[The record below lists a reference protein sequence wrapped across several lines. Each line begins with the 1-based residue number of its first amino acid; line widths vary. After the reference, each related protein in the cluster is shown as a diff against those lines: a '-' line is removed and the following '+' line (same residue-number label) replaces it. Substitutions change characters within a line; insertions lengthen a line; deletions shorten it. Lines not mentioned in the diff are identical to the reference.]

1 MSEETGFNID
11 DMAKR
16 ADDRLDQ
23 IAEQVIDL
31 AKYTEAGRAIVTV
44 GRVEEW
50 LQKLILTAG
59 RPLSNTMRSK
69 YSTGTAL
76 SVLCLPRSR
85 LHISLTSS
93 KTPSTTIS
101 RP

>member
-1 MSEETGFNID
+1 MSEGTGFNID

-44 GRVEEW
+44 GRV
-50 LQKLILTAG
+50 LKNG
-59 RPLSNTMRSK
+59 CKS
-69 YSTGTAL
+69 
-76 SVLCLPRSR
+76 
-85 LHISLTSS
+85 
-93 KTPSTTIS
+93 
-101 RP
+101 